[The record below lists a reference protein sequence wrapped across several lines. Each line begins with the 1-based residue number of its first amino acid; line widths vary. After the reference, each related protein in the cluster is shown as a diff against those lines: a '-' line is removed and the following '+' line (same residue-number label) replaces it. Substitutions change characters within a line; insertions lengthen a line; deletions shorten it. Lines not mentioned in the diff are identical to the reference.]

1 MTKQQLASKIWESAN
16 KLRSKIEASE
26 YKDFILGFIFYKFLS
41 DNEVLFLK
49 KKHWADE
56 DIQALDGSDD
66 KKIQY
71 IQNNIYYF
79 IPYKGL
85 FSTWV
90 NNDRFSVKDVTDAL
104 SDFKTYINPNYE
116 DTFKDIFKTLSTNLG
131 DLGKTPTEQ
140 TEAISGLLQLIKDIP
155 MDGKQGYDVL
165 GFVYEYL
172 ISKFAANAGKKAGEF
187 YTPHE
192 VSLLMADIIA
202 LHLKDRE
209 EIKIYD
215 PTSGSGSLLINIGK
229 AAAKIT
235 DGAKIKYYAQEL
247 KEPTYNL
254 TRMNLIMRGISP
266 ANMIVRNGDTLDKD
280 WPFFK
285 EDDWE
290 NTYDPLFVD
299 AVVSN
304 PPYSQSWKSKH
315 KENDKRFKSY
325 GLAPNGKAD
334 FAFLL
339 HDLFHLKDDGIMTI
353 VLPHGV
359 LFRGSPNDN
368 SEGKIRKNLIEK
380 NNIDTIIGLPAD
392 IFFGTGIPTI
402 IMVLKKQKS
411 DSNVLIIDASKYFIK
426 DGKKN
431 KLQASDIKRIVD
443 AVQQRKTIPGFSAL
457 VTREKIRENEY
468 NLNIPRYVDNTE
480 KQDINDIYATMF
492 GGYPKT
498 EIEELPNY
506 WKAFKGLK
514 EEIFKDNGTPFCAL
528 NTEDI
533 KKTVDDNKEVQKYK
547 NNFESKFEG
556 FEKYLS
562 DRFIEDALEINLNKE
577 EQIITDNIYNRI
589 KDIPLTDKYEA
600 YQIFD
605 DKWQTISN
613 DLEIIQI
620 EGFAATKIV
629 DPHMVIKKKDDKE
642 YEVREGWE
650 GHVLP
655 FEIVQNELL
664 KDDVENI
671 NKLKKELLR
680 IEGDIEEI
688 FNNLTPEELELS
700 IVNEDKTGFINAEI
714 EPKLLETL
722 KDIETDEINALNDY
736 LLLSKKAEKLT
747 FKEAHKEVDWSKI
760 KEKAKPDGTYN
771 AKDVKDRIKE
781 LQLAFTF
788 DEGTTEAK
796 IVTLYNTKQI
806 EKDLSSKIKKAED
819 ELHEKTKATIET
831 LSDEQVKMLLK
842 IKWIKPLVEKT
853 KAICEEIVNAFVA
866 KLITLKKKYETTF
879 VEVEEKLDKTEV
891 EVNKMLSKLCGDDY
905 DMQGIKEFQKLLKDG
920 E

>member
-41 DNEVLFLK
+41 DNELAFLK
-49 KKHWADE
+49 KKKMSDE
-56 DIQALDGSDD
+56 EIQKLDGTDQKIVD
-66 KKIQY
+66 FIQKK
-71 IQNNIYYF
+71 IYYF
-79 IPYKGL
+79 IPYNGL
-85 FSTWV
+85 FSTWIS
-90 NNDRFSVKDVTDAL
+90 NDKFSVKDVTDGL
-104 SDFKTYINPNYE
+104 SDFTHFINPKFE
-116 DTFKDIFKTLSTNLG
+116 ETFKDIFKTLSTNLG
-131 DLGKTPTEQ
+131 DLGKTPAEQ

-155 MDGKQGYDVL
+155 MDGKQDYDVL

-192 VSLLMADIIA
+192 VSMLMADIIA
-202 LHLKDRE
+202 SHLKERE

-229 AAAKIT
+229 AAAKMT

-247 KEPTYNL
+247 KEATYNL

-280 WPFFK
+280 WPFFR

-304 PPYSQSWKSKH
+304 PPYSQKWKSKN

-359 LFRGSPNDN
+359 LFRGNPDDN
-368 SEGKIRKNLIEK
+368 NEGKIRKNLIEK

-402 IMVLKKQKS
+402 VMVLKKQKTDS
-411 DSNVLIIDASKYFIK
+411 DVLIIDASKYFIK

-443 AVQQRKTIPGFSAL
+443 VVEKRESVPGFAAL
-457 VTREKIRENEY
+457 VSREKIRENEY
-468 NLNIPRYVDNTE
+468 NLNIPRYIDNTE
-480 KQDINDIYATMF
+480 KQDTSDIYATMF
-492 GGYPKT
+492 GGYPKV
-498 EIEELPNY
+498 EIEELSNY
-506 WKAFKGLK
+506 WNVFSGLK
-514 EEIFKDNGTPFCAL
+514 EEIFKDNGTPFCFL
-528 NTEDI
+528 NTGDI
-533 KKTVDDNKEVQKYK
+533 KQTVNENTKVISYK
-547 NNFESKFEG
+547 KNFESKFED
-556 FEKYLS
+556 FEKYLT

-577 EQIITDNIYNRI
+577 EKIITDNIYERI

-620 EGFAATKIV
+620 EGFQATKIV

-642 YEVREGWE
+642 YEVQDGWE

-655 FEIVQNELL
+655 FDIVQEELL
-664 KDDVENI
+664 KEDLGKIANTESEVKSVEN
-671 NKLKKELLR
+671 K
-680 IEGDIEEI
+680 IEEY
-688 FNNLTPEELELS
+688 FGSLTAEELEGDF
-700 IVNEDKTGFINAEI
+700 VTEEKDAFVPKEI
-714 EPKLLETL
+714 EKFLSETAVDLLDVEKPTKKAISDKVKEMLKENSFEKDSTEYKLVEVQKLITEMKELKKTL
-722 KDIETDEINALNDY
+722 K
-736 LLLSKKAEKLT
+736 
-747 FKEAHKEVDWSKI
+747 
-760 KEKAKPDGTYN
+760 
-771 AKDVKDRIKE
+771 
-781 LQLAFTF
+781 
-788 DEGTTEAK
+788 
-796 IVTLYNTKQI
+796 KQ
-806 EKDLSSKIKKAED
+806 SD
-819 ELHEKTKATIET
+819 ELHLKTKATIES
-831 LSDEQVKMLLK
+831 LSDEQVKELLK

-853 KAICEEIVNAFVA
+853 KSISEEIINGFVA
-866 KLITLKKKYETTF
+866 KLNALKKKYETTF
-879 VEVEEKLDKTEV
+879 VAVEEKLDKTEI
-891 EVNKMLSKLCGDDY
+891 EVNKMLSKLCGNDY
-905 DMQGIKEFQKLLKDG
+905 DMKGIKEFQKLLKAG

>member
-41 DNEVLFLK
+41 DNEIAFLK
-49 KKHWADE
+49 KKKWSDE
-56 DIQALDGSDD
+56 DIQSLDGSDE
-66 KKIQY
+66 KKVQY
-71 IQNNIYYF
+71 IQKNIYYF
-79 IPYKGL
+79 IPYQGL
-85 FSTWV
+85 FSTWI
-90 NNDRFSVKDVTDAL
+90 NNDKFSVKNVTDGL
-104 SDFKTYINPNYE
+104 SDFKAYINPSFE
-116 DTFKDIFKTLSTNLG
+116 DTFKDIFKTLSANLG
-131 DLGKTPTEQ
+131 HLGKTPEDQ

-155 MDGKQGYDVL
+155 MDGKQDYDVL

-202 LHLKDRE
+202 SHLKDRE

-229 AAAKIT
+229 AAAKMT
-235 DGAKIKYYAQEL
+235 DGVKIKYYAQEY

-280 WPFFK
+280 WPYFK

-290 NTYDPLFVD
+290 NTYDPLYVD

-304 PPYSQSWKSKH
+304 PPYSQPWNSKH

-359 LFRGSPNDN
+359 LFRGNPDDN

-402 IMVLKKQKS
+402 IMILKKKKS
-411 DSNVLIIDASKYFIK
+411 DSDVLIIDASKNYIK

-443 AVQQRKTIPGFSAL
+443 AVQQRKTVPGFSAL
-457 VTREKIRENEY
+457 VSRETIRENEY

-480 KQDINDIYATMF
+480 KQDINDIYAMMF
-492 GGYPKT
+492 GGYPKI
-498 EIEELPNY
+498 EIEEFSSY
-506 WKAFKGLK
+506 WNTFSGLK
-514 EEIFKDNGTPFCAL
+514 EEIFKDNGTPFCTL

-533 KKTVDDNKEVQKYK
+533 KRTVNDNKAVQKYK
-547 NNFESKFEG
+547 KNFESKFED
-556 FEKYLS
+556 FEKYLAN
-562 DRFIEDALEINLNKE
+562 RFIDDALEINLNKE
-577 EQIITDNIYNRI
+577 EQIITENIYNRI

-642 YEVREGWE
+642 YEVQDGWE

-664 KDDVENI
+664 KESLDEAAGTEAEIKTVEN
-671 NKLKKELLR
+671 K
-680 IEGDIEEI
+680 IEE
-688 FNNLTPEELELS
+688 FFGSLSAEELE
-700 IVNEDKTGFINAEI
+700 EDFVTEEKDAFVPKEI
-714 EPKLLETL
+714 EKFLSETAAALLETEKPSKKAVSDKLKSLLEENTFEKDSTEYKLLEVQKLMNEAKELKKTL
-722 KDIETDEINALNDY
+722 KKQTDE
-736 LLLSKKAEKLT
+736 LLLKT
-747 FKEAHKEVDWSKI
+747 KE
-760 KEKAKPDGTYN
+760 
-771 AKDVKDRIKE
+771 
-781 LQLAFTF
+781 
-788 DEGTTEAK
+788 TTEC
-796 IVTLYNTKQI
+796 
-806 EKDLSSKIKKAED
+806 
-819 ELHEKTKATIET
+819 

-853 KAICEEIVNAFVA
+853 KAISEEIVNSFVA
-866 KLITLKKKYETTF
+866 KLIALKKKYETTF

-891 EVNKMLSKLCGDDY
+891 EVNKMLSMLCGNEY
-905 DMQGIKEFQKLLKDG
+905 DMQGIKEFQKLLK
-920 E
+920 ESE

>member
-41 DNEVLFLK
+41 DNEVAFLK
-49 KKHWADE
+49 KKKWTDE
-56 DIQALDGSDD
+56 DIQSLDGTDE
-66 KKIQY
+66 KKVQY

-90 NNDRFSVKDVTDAL
+90 NNDRFSVKDVTDGL
-104 SDFKTYINPNYE
+104 SDFKTFINPSFE

-131 DLGKTPTEQ
+131 DLGKTPEDQ

-155 MDGKQGYDVL
+155 MDGKQDYDVL

-192 VSLLMADIIA
+192 VSLLMADIISS
-202 LHLKDRE
+202 HLKERE

-229 AAAKIT
+229 AAAKMT
-235 DGAKIKYYAQEL
+235 NGAKIKYYAQEL

-304 PPYSQSWKSKH
+304 PPYSQKWKSKN

-334 FAFLL
+334 YAFLL
-339 HDLFHLKDDGIMTI
+339 HDLFHLKDDGIMTF

-359 LFRGSPNDN
+359 LFRGSPDDN
-368 SEGKIRKNLIEK
+368 NEGKIRKNLIEK

-402 IMVLKKQKS
+402 IMVLKKQKI

-443 AVQQRKTIPGFSAL
+443 AVEKREKVPGFAEL
-457 VTREKIRENEY
+457 VSRDTIRENEY
-468 NLNIPRYVDNTE
+468 NLNIPRYIDNTE
-480 KQDINDIYATMF
+480 KQDTNDIYATMF
-492 GGYPKT
+492 GGYPKV
-498 EIEELPNY
+498 EIDKLSNY
-506 WKAFKGLK
+506 WEVFTGLK
-514 EEIFKDNGTPFCAL
+514 EEIFKDNGTPFCSL
-528 NTEDI
+528 NTDDI
-533 KKTVDDNKEVQKYK
+533 NQTVYNNKKVSSYIK
-547 NNFESKFEG
+547 NFENKFED

-562 DRFIEDALEINLNKE
+562 DRFVEDALNINLNKE
-577 EQIITDNIYNRI
+577 EKIITDNIYERI
-589 KDIPLTDKYEA
+589 KDIPLTDKYKA

-620 EGFAATKIV
+620 EGFQATKKV
-629 DPHMVIKKKDDKE
+629 DSHMVIKKKDDKE
-642 YEVREGWE
+642 YEVKDGWE

-655 FEIVQNELL
+655 FEIVQEELL
-664 KDDVENI
+664 KEDLTEIAN
-671 NKLKKELLR
+671 LKKSLSN
-680 IEGDIEEI
+680 IENEIEEL
-688 FNNLTPEELELS
+688 FNGLTPDELELS
-700 IVNEDKTGFINAEI
+700 IVNEEKTDFVNAEI

-722 KDIETDEINALNDY
+722 KDIETEEIEALNEY
-736 LLLSKKAEKLT
+736 LLISKKADKIS
-747 FKEAHKEVDWSKI
+747 FKENHKQVDWSKI

-771 AKDVKDRIKE
+771 TTDVKNRIKE
-781 LQLAFTF
+781 LQLEFKF
-788 DEGTTEAK
+788 EEGTTECK
-796 IVTLYNTKQI
+796 IVSLYNMKQI
-806 EKDLSSKIKKAED
+806 EKDLSTKVKKAEND
-819 ELHEKTKATIET
+819 LHDKTKTIIEN
-831 LSDEQVKMLLK
+831 LSDEQVKVLLK
-842 IKWIKPLVEKT
+842 IKWIKPLVAQT
-853 KAICEEIVNAFVA
+853 KAMSGEIINSFVT
-866 KLITLKKKYETTF
+866 KLTTLKKKYENTF
-879 VEVEEKLDKTEV
+879 IAVEEKLDKTEI
-891 EVNKMLSKLCGDDY
+891 EVNKMLCKLCGNDY
-905 DMQGIKEFQKLLKDG
+905 DLKGIKEFQKLLKAG

>member
-41 DNEVLFLK
+41 DNEIAFLK
-49 KKHWADE
+49 KKKWSDE
-56 DIQALDGSDD
+56 DIQSLDGSDE
-66 KKIQY
+66 KKVQY
-71 IQNNIYYF
+71 IQKNIYYF
-79 IPYKGL
+79 IPYQGL
-85 FSTWV
+85 FSTWI
-90 NNDRFSVKDVTDAL
+90 NNDKFSVKNVTDGL
-104 SDFKTYINPNYE
+104 SDFKAYINPSFE

-131 DLGKTPTEQ
+131 DLGKTPEDQ

-155 MDGKQGYDVL
+155 MDGKQDYDVL

-202 LHLKDRE
+202 SHLKDRE

-229 AAAKIT
+229 AAAKMT
-235 DGAKIKYYAQEL
+235 DGVKIKYYAQEY

-280 WPFFK
+280 WPYFK

-290 NTYDPLFVD
+290 NTYDPLYVD

-304 PPYSQSWKSKH
+304 PPYSQPWNSKH

-359 LFRGSPNDN
+359 LFRGNPDDN

-402 IMVLKKQKS
+402 IMILKKKKS
-411 DSNVLIIDASKYFIK
+411 DSDVLIIDASKNYIK

-443 AVQQRKTIPGFSAL
+443 AVQQRKTVPGFSAL
-457 VTREKIRENEY
+457 VSRETIRENEY

-480 KQDINDIYATMF
+480 KQDINDIYAMMF
-492 GGYPKT
+492 GGYPKI
-498 EIEELPNY
+498 EIEEFSSY
-506 WKAFKGLK
+506 WNTFSGLK
-514 EEIFKDNGTPFCAL
+514 EEIFKDNGTPFCTL

-533 KKTVDDNKEVQKYK
+533 KRTVNDNKAVQKYK
-547 NNFESKFEG
+547 KNFESKFED
-556 FEKYLS
+556 FEKYLAN
-562 DRFIEDALEINLNKE
+562 RFIDDALEINLNKE
-577 EQIITDNIYNRI
+577 EQIITENIYNRI

-642 YEVREGWE
+642 YEVQDGWE

-664 KDDVENI
+664 KESLDEAAGTEAEIKTVEN
-671 NKLKKELLR
+671 K
-680 IEGDIEEI
+680 IEE
-688 FNNLTPEELELS
+688 FFGSLSAEELE
-700 IVNEDKTGFINAEI
+700 EDFVTEEKDAFVPKEI
-714 EPKLLETL
+714 EKFLSETAAALLETEKPSKKAVSDKLKSLLEENTFEKDSTEYKLLEVQKLMNEAKELKKTL
-722 KDIETDEINALNDY
+722 KKQTDE
-736 LLLSKKAEKLT
+736 LLL
-747 FKEAHKEVDWSKI
+747 
-760 KEKAKPDGTYN
+760 
-771 AKDVKDRIKE
+771 
-781 LQLAFTF
+781 
-788 DEGTTEAK
+788 
-796 IVTLYNTKQI
+796 
-806 EKDLSSKIKKAED
+806 
-819 ELHEKTKATIET
+819 KTKETIEC

-853 KAICEEIVNAFVA
+853 KAISEEIVNSFVA
-866 KLITLKKKYETTF
+866 KLIALKKKYETTF

-891 EVNKMLSKLCGDDY
+891 EVNKMLSMLCGNEY
-905 DMQGIKEFQKLLKDG
+905 DMQGIKEFQKLLK
-920 E
+920 ESE